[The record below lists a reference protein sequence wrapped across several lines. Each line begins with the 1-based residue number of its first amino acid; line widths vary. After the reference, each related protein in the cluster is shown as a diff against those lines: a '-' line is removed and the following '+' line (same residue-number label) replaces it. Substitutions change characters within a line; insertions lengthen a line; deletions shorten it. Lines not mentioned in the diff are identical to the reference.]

1 MNGRPHLGRAG
12 AGALIAVAVLAV
24 IAAGGQRDVSPVP
37 AQPYAAAAPRHHL
50 AEVANVPLDEPGT
63 ESRPEVPAGRPAV
76 KVPILMYHYIR
87 INPDPRDKL
96 GFNLSV
102 TPADFAAQM
111 DWLQANGYHTVDF
124 NDLRSYLLGHGS
136 LPEKPIVLT
145 FDDGYRDMYT
155 TAFPIL
161 HAHHFKGV
169 AYIVS
174 GFLNSPA
181 NVTSQQV
188 IEMED
193 NGIQI
198 ASHTVSHVDLTRV
211 SAAELQRQVVD
222 SKLALEALLGHP
234 VVDFCYPSGQV
245 NDAVVRV
252 VQAAGYQTATTTQ
265 PGIVHSAGDRFLW
278 TRVRVSGGEALARF
292 ASDLGPAEATEMVK
306 RPKPPPGAGPLF
318 PRLAVTGRLQ
328 PPRQPPPPPAPVQ
341 GPTP

>member
-12 AGALIAVAVLAV
+12 AGALIAVAVLALTL
-24 IAAGGQRDVSPVP
+24 AGGQRDVIPAP
-37 AQPYAAAAPRHHL
+37 AQPYVAALRHH
-50 AEVANVPLDEPGT
+50 VAQDGVPFIVDPGT

-87 INPDPRDKL
+87 INPDPRDRL
-96 GFNLSV
+96 GFDLSV
-102 TPADFAAQM
+102 TPADFTAQM
-111 DWLQANGYHTVDF
+111 DWLQANGYHPVDL
-124 NDLRSYLLGHGS
+124 NDLRGYLLGHGT
-136 LPEKPIVLT
+136 LPDKPVVLT

-174 GFLNSPA
+174 GFLNSPY

-188 IEMED
+188 VDLED

-211 SAAELQRQVVD
+211 SAGELYHQLVD
-222 SKLALEALLGHP
+222 SKIALETLVGHP
-234 VVDFCYPSGQV
+234 IVDFCYPSGRF
-245 NDAVVRV
+245 NDAVARAVE
-252 VQAAGYQTATTTQ
+252 AAGYQTATTTQ

-278 TRVRVSGGEALARF
+278 TRVRVDGGEPLSQFVAN
-292 ASDLGPAEATEMVK
+292 LGPAEATQLVK

-318 PRLAVTGRLQ
+318 PRLAVTGRLLA
-328 PPRQPPPPPAPVQ
+328 PRQSPPPPAPVQ
-341 GPTP
+341 GLTP